1 MKKDSPLVSVIVPTF
16 NAEQHI
22 RQCLDSLQSQTLKD
36 VEFLCIDDGSKDAS
50 LNVLEEY
57 AAKDNRF
64 KVMHQENQGAAV
76 ARNAGLELASGD
88 WIAFMDP
95 DDFYPSDDTLQVMYE
110 SAVRN
115 NVAICGGSV
124 LTINQTGEVQEGNY
138 EGEMAGYQFKK
149 DGILS
154 YADYQF
160 DYGFWRFLY
169 KRELIEKHHLRF
181 PLLRRFQ
188 DPPFMVRAFSLAG
201 SFYAL
206 KRPTYTYRD
215 GNGWAKMKWEEDN
228 YIKARHMLQGMSEVC
243 SVAESQNLE
252 KLRLRR
258 LLNLFEGAGEVFQ
271 RASVLEAIK
280 EEYISV
286 IQRHAP
292 LVTVVVPVYNDEKYV
307 VECLD
312 SILSQ
317 TYMHIEIICVNDG
330 STDNSLSVLEQYA
343 AEKSNAFFNI
353 KIVSQENG
361 GLSAARNAGM
371 DHATGKYIYFLDSDD
386 KLNQTYAILRMVLFA
401 EEHQLDQIIF
411 TCELF
416 SEEQS
421 PELQSVMEKKY
432 EYLSVYAPLNYWIL
446 PGMELFSQL
455 EKNGK
460 FFATQQMRFY
470 RLQSLTDHNLRY
482 PDGLLHEDNYM
493 APASLRFAKKA
504 VIIDERFL
512 ARRIHVNSIT
522 INTGDK
528 SKRLLG
534 LWGVVRLLCED
545 KRLWDA
551 PENFTEMLKKFIH
564 ERLWEM
570 YWLAK
575 DSHAEEAFAPK
586 MFVLSC
592 CGDIPRLETDD
603 TEEEQEEEET
613 FFTKVRHLFR
623 KQ

>member
-1 MKKDSPLVSVIVPTF
+1 MEKGSPLVSIIVPTY
-16 NAEQHI
+16 NAEEYL
-22 RQCLDSLQSQTLKD
+22 RQCLDSLRTQTLKD
-36 VEFLCIDDGSKDAS
+36 IEILCVDDGSTDAS
-50 LNVLEEY
+50 LKTLEEY
-57 AAKDNRF
+57 AAIDNRF
-64 KVMHQENQGAAV
+64 KVTHQENQGAAV

-95 DDFYPSDDTLQVMYE
+95 DDYYPSDDTLQVMYE

-115 NVAICGGSV
+115 NVFICGGSV
-124 LTINQTGEVQEGNY
+124 LTINEAGEVQKRNY
-138 EGEMAGYQFKK
+138 GGEMAGYLFKK

-154 YADYQF
+154 YVDYQF
-160 DYGFWRFLY
+160 DYGFWRFIY

-188 DPPFMVRAFSLAG
+188 DPPFMVRAFSCAG

-215 GNGWAKMKWEEDN
+215 GNGWCRVNWETDN
-228 YIKARHMLQGMSEVC
+228 CIKARHMLLGMSEIC
-243 SVAESQNLE
+243 QLAEDYKLE
-252 KLRLRR
+252 GLRLRR
-258 LLNLFEGAGEVFQ
+258 LRNLFEGAGEVFQ
-271 RASVLEAIK
+271 KDSVLNAIK
-280 EEYISV
+280 DEYVSV
-286 IQRHAP
+286 IKRHAP
-292 LVTVVVPVYNDEKYV
+292 LVTIVVPVYNDEKYV
-307 VECLD
+307 TECLD

-317 TYMHIEIICVNDG
+317 TYKNIEIVCVNDG
-330 STDNSLSVLEQYA
+330 STDNSLSILQRYA
-343 AEKSNAFFNI
+343 TEKSNAFFNI
-353 KIVSQENG
+353 KIINQENG
-361 GLSAARNAGM
+361 GLSMARNAGM

-386 KLNQTYAILRMVLFA
+386 KLNQDCAILRLVLLA

-421 PELQSVMEKKY
+421 PELQRIMEKKY
-432 EYLSVYAPLNYWIL
+432 EYLSVYAPLNYRFL

-470 RLQSLTDHNLRY
+470 RLRSLTDHNLRY

-493 APASLRFAKKA
+493 APVSLRFAEKA

-522 INTGDK
+522 TNAGDK

-545 KRLWDA
+545 RRLWDA
-551 PENFTEMLKKFIH
+551 PVDFVEMLQKFIH

-575 DSHAEEAFAPK
+575 DSHAEEAFAQK
-586 MFVLSC
+586 MFILSC
-592 CGDIPRLETDD
+592 VGNIPSMESVKLQKD
-603 TEEEQEEEET
+603 T
-613 FFTKVRHLFR
+613 FFTKVLHLCR
-623 KQ
+623 KESL